1 MKTVAMLD
9 FGKFKIIVKCHK
21 RKKNPFEV
29 CFRIKGYT
37 GFVDSTLEEFANFE
51 SCMYYIKE
59 YIEMTEDAQEAL
71 KAESFSDLFRK
82 DGMEK

>member
-9 FGKFKIIVKCHK
+9 FGKFKIVVKCHK

-37 GFVDSTLEEFANFE
+37 GFVDSTLEEYANFE
-51 SCMYYIKE
+51 SCLCYIKD
-59 YIEMTEDAQEAL
+59 YINSTEDAQAAI
-71 KAESFSDLFRK
+71 KAESYNELFGK
-82 DGMEK
+82 EG